1 MAWLRADGAVTMQGH
16 FDRQRHDHHGGTG
29 TTRRGGRTEGIL
41 IGTLLGG
48 LGLFLLGMLLM
59 TDGLKR
65 AAGPLPGRV
74 LGSST
79 QTRWRGLLSG
89 MLITTVVQSSSAVTV
104 AAIGFVNAGLL
115 NLQQSLWVLFGANV
129 GTTMTGWLV
138 ALIGFRIQIEAAALP
153 VIGLGM
159 LLRLSGP
166 RTRRAALGT
175 ALTGFGV
182 LFLGIGFLQQGVA
195 IDGQHLFGSLSGN
208 GPLAVFVMLLAGLVL
223 TVLMQSSSAA
233 LAVTLTLAQGGALPL
248 TLAAAMVIGCNI
260 GTTVTALLAAIG
272 ATPNAR
278 RAASAHVAF
287 NVLAASVA
295 LLLPP
300 FLIHAVDALRS
311 LLGLD
316 ASPAISLAMFHTVF
330 NLLGVALMWPL
341 ADPLTTFLK
350 KRFRSGDEDVA
361 QARYLDRNVASV
373 PSLAADALRRELARL
388 GDLAMSSAWTRLG
401 HWLSD
406 ERREQHAEA
415 YLPLSQVIHEFVTRV
430 NRGSMSESSAQA
442 IATLL
447 RVQRYYDT
455 CHELSA
461 ELLTPIALAANS
473 QEAATRSLLQLGE
486 QLLIQLNPARAGFAP
501 LQAEQTDRFE
511 ANYQQLKA
519 SLLSAAAAGQI
530 DITRMDALLH
540 SLSALRRIISQA
552 SKAARLL
559 TELKTD

>member
-1 MAWLRADGAVTMQGH
+1 M
-16 FDRQRHDHHGGTG
+16 
-29 TTRRGGRTEGIL
+29 EGIL

-59 TDGLKR
+59 TDGLKQ
-65 AAGPLPGRV
+65 AAGPLLGRV

-89 MLITTVVQSSSAVTV
+89 VLVTAVVQSSSAVTV

-115 NLQQSLWVLFGANV
+115 NLQQSIWVLFGANV

-138 ALIGFRIQIEAAALP
+138 ALIGFRVQIELAALP

-159 LLRLSGP
+159 LLRLSGT

-182 LFLGIGFLQQGVA
+182 LFLGIGFLQQGVV
-195 IDGQHLFGSLSGN
+195 IDGQHLLGGLGGS

-233 LAVTLTLAQGGALPL
+233 LAVTLTLAQGGALSL
-248 TLAAAMVIGCNI
+248 TLAAAMVIGSNI

-278 RAASAHVAF
+278 RAAGAHVAF
-287 NVLAASVA
+287 NILAASAA
-295 LLLPP
+295 LVLLP
-300 FLIHAVDALRS
+300 FLVHAVDALRS

-341 ADPLTTFLK
+341 ANRLTAFLK
-350 KRFRSGDEDVA
+350 RRFRSSDEDLA

-373 PSLAADALRRELARL
+373 PSLAADALHREMTRL
-388 GDLAMSSAWTRLG
+388 GDLAMSTAWARLG
-401 HWLSD
+401 HWLGH
-406 ERREQHAEA
+406 ERREQHAES

-461 ELLTPIALAANS
+461 ELLAPAPRAADAPD
-473 QEAATRSLLQLGE
+473 AATRSLLQLGE
-486 QLLIQLNPARAGFAP
+486 QLLIRLNPAQAGFAP
-501 LQAEQTDRFE
+501 LEAEQTDRFE
-511 ANYQQLKA
+511 TEYQQLKA
-519 SLLSAAAAGQI
+519 SLLNAGAAGQI

-552 SKAARLL
+552 GKAARLL
-559 TELKTD
+559 AALKTD

>member
-1 MAWLRADGAVTMQGH
+1 M
-16 FDRQRHDHHGGTG
+16 
-29 TTRRGGRTEGIL
+29 EGIL

-59 TDGLKR
+59 TDGLKQ
-65 AAGPLPGRV
+65 AAGPLLGRV

-138 ALIGFRIQIEAAALP
+138 ALVGFRIQIEAAALP

-159 LLRLSGP
+159 LLRLSGQ

-195 IDGQHLFGSLSGN
+195 IDGQHLLGGLSGN
-208 GPLAVFVMLLAGLVL
+208 GPLAVFVMLLAGVVM

-233 LAVTLTLAQGGALPL
+233 LAVTLTLAQGGALSL

-287 NVLAASVA
+287 NVLAASAA
-295 LLLPP
+295 LLLLP

-330 NLLGVALMWPL
+330 NLLGV
-341 ADPLTTFLK
+341 
-350 KRFRSGDEDVA
+350 
-361 QARYLDRNVASV
+361 
-373 PSLAADALRRELARL
+373 
-388 GDLAMSSAWTRLG
+388 
-401 HWLSD
+401 
-406 ERREQHAEA
+406 
-415 YLPLSQVIHEFVTRV
+415 
-430 NRGSMSESSAQA
+430 
-442 IATLL
+442 
-447 RVQRYYDT
+447 
-455 CHELSA
+455 
-461 ELLTPIALAANS
+461 
-473 QEAATRSLLQLGE
+473 
-486 QLLIQLNPARAGFAP
+486 
-501 LQAEQTDRFE
+501 
-511 ANYQQLKA
+511 
-519 SLLSAAAAGQI
+519 
-530 DITRMDALLH
+530 
-540 SLSALRRIISQA
+540 ISQ
-552 SKAARLL
+552 
-559 TELKTD
+559 